1 MSFETRK
8 SVFIVSVGVVCAD
21 CADCS
26 ERWRV
31 AGGQSVVKTWMSRT
45 STALAA
51 DAGAEAVAAGAARK
65 ILAKAS
71 LRYQVPAPR
80 PPPAP
85 LISGGCLSVS

>member
-1 MSFETRK
+1 M
-8 SVFIVSVGVVCAD
+8 
-21 CADCS
+21 
-26 ERWRV
+26 

-80 PPPAP
+80 PPPGAP
-85 LISGGCLSVS
+85 DLGGRSLCQLSACQLSVCQLSA